1 MAARSIVIG
10 IAGAALGLAATI
22 ALLPDVRERLLPSV
36 GQRVTGKALIGGAFT
51 LTDNTGKRV
60 TDQDFRGK
68 YTLVFF
74 GFTSCPDICPAGLQL
89 MAGALEKLGTKA
101 QRITPIF
108 ISVDPQRD
116 TPEKLAAYV
125 KNFDPRLVGLTGTP
139 EEIAAVAKAYKVY
152 YAKVPSKERPDDYTM
167 DHTSIIYVMDPKGE
181 FVTHFTPSTSVDD
194 MAAKLDKI
202 VS

>member
-1 MAARSIVIG
+1 MAAKSIVIG
-10 IAGAALGLAATI
+10 IAGAALGLAAAI

-36 GQRVTGKALIGGAFT
+36 GQQVTGKALIGGAFT

-60 TDQDFRGK
+60 TDQDFHGK

-89 MAGALEKLGTKA
+89 IAGALQKLGTKA
-101 QRITPIF
+101 QLITPIF

-125 KNFDPRLVGLTGTP
+125 KNFDPRLVGLSGAP

-202 VS
+202 LS

>member
-1 MAARSIVIG
+1 MAAKSIVIG
-10 IAGAALGLAATI
+10 IAGAALGLAAAI
-22 ALLPDVRERLLPSV
+22 ALLPDVRERLLPSI
-36 GQRVTGKALIGGAFT
+36 GQQVTGKALIGGAFT

-60 TDQDFRGK
+60 TDQDFHGK

-89 MAGALEKLGTKA
+89 IAGALEKLGTKA
-101 QRITPIF
+101 QHIAPIF

-194 MAAKLDKI
+194 MAAKLGKI
-202 VS
+202 VG

>member
-1 MAARSIVIG
+1 MAAKSIVIG
-10 IAGAALGLAATI
+10 IAGAALGLAAAI
-22 ALLPDVRERLLPSV
+22 ALLPDLRERLLPSV
-36 GQRVTGKALIGGAFT
+36 GQQVTGKALIGGAFT
-51 LTDNTGKRV
+51 LTDNTGKHV
-60 TDQDFRGK
+60 TDQDFHGK

-89 MAGALEKLGTKA
+89 IAGALQKLGTKA
-101 QRITPIF
+101 QLITPIF

>member
-1 MAARSIVIG
+1 MAAKSIVIG
-10 IAGAALGLAATI
+10 IAGAALGLAAAI

-36 GQRVTGKALIGGAFT
+36 GQQVTGKALIGGAFT

-89 MAGALEKLGTKA
+89 IAGALEKLGTKA

-125 KNFDPRLVGLTGTP
+125 KNFDTRLVGLTGTP

-181 FVTHFTPSTSVDD
+181 FVTHFTTSTSVDD

>member
-1 MAARSIVIG
+1 MAAKSIVIG
-10 IAGAALGLAATI
+10 IAGAALGLAAAI

-36 GQRVTGKALIGGAFT
+36 GQQVTGKALIGGAFT

-89 MAGALEKLGTKA
+89 IAGALEKLGTKA

-125 KNFDPRLVGLTGTP
+125 KNFDTRLVGLTGTP

>member
-1 MAARSIVIG
+1 MAAKSIVIG
-10 IAGAALGLAATI
+10 VAGAALGLAAAI
-22 ALLPDVRERLLPSV
+22 ALLPDVRERLLPSI
-36 GQRVTGKALIGGAFT
+36 GQQVTGKALIGGAFT

-60 TDQDFRGK
+60 TDQDFHGK

-89 MAGALEKLGTKA
+89 IAGALEKLGTKA

-202 VS
+202 VG

>member
-1 MAARSIVIG
+1 MAAKSIVIG
-10 IAGAALGLAATI
+10 IAGAALGLAAAI

-36 GQRVTGKALIGGAFT
+36 GQQVTGKALIGGAFT

-60 TDQDFRGK
+60 TDQDFHGK

-89 MAGALEKLGTKA
+89 IAGALQKLGTKA
-101 QRITPIF
+101 QLITPIF

-152 YAKVPSKERPDDYTM
+152 YAKAPSKERPDDYTM

>member
-1 MAARSIVIG
+1 MVARSIVIG
-10 IAGAALGLAATI
+10 IAGAALGLAAAV
-22 ALLPDVRERLLPSV
+22 ALLPQVRERLLPSV
-36 GQRVTGKALIGGAFT
+36 EQQVSGKALVGGAFT

-60 TDQDFRGK
+60 TDQDFRGRHM
-68 YTLVFF
+68 LVFF

-89 MAGALEKLGTKA
+89 MAGALEKLGSKA

-108 ISVDPQRD
+108 ISVDPARD

-152 YAKVPSKERPDDYTM
+152 YAKVPNKERPDDYSM

-181 FVTHFTPSTSVDD
+181 FITHFTPATSVDE
-194 MAAKLDKI
+194 MAARLDKI
-202 VS
+202 L

>member
-1 MAARSIVIG
+1 MAAKSIVIG
-10 IAGAALGLAATI
+10 VAGAALGLAAAI
-22 ALLPDVRERLLPSV
+22 ALLPDVRERLLPSI
-36 GQRVTGKALIGGAFT
+36 GQQVTGKALIGGAFT

-60 TDQDFRGK
+60 TDQDFHGK

-89 MAGALEKLGTKA
+89 IAGALEKLGTKA

>member
-10 IAGAALGLAATI
+10 IAGAALGLAAAI

-36 GQRVTGKALIGGAFT
+36 GQQVTGKALIGGAFT

-60 TDQDFRGK
+60 TDQDFHGK

-181 FVTHFTPSTSVDD
+181 FVTHFTPSTSADD

>member
-1 MAARSIVIG
+1 MAAKSIVIG
-10 IAGAALGLAATI
+10 IAGAALGLAAAI

-36 GQRVTGKALIGGAFT
+36 GQQVTGKALIGGAFT

-60 TDQDFRGK
+60 TDQDFHGK

-89 MAGALEKLGTKA
+89 IAGALQKLGTKA
-101 QRITPIF
+101 QLITPIF

-167 DHTSIIYVMDPKGE
+167 DHTSIIYVMDSKGE

>member
-1 MAARSIVIG
+1 MAARSILIG
-10 IAGAALGLAATI
+10 VAGAALGLVAAV
-22 ALLPDVRERLLPSV
+22 AVLPQVRERLFPAVDQQVS
-36 GQRVTGKALIGGAFT
+36 GKALVGGAFT
-51 LTDNTGKRV
+51 LTDSSGKAV

-68 YTLVFF
+68 YALVFF

-89 MAGALEKLGTKA
+89 MAGALAKLGAKA
-101 QRITPIF
+101 ERITPIF
-108 ISVDPQRD
+108 ISIDPERD
-116 TPEKLAAYV
+116 TPEKLGAYV

-139 EEIAAVAKAYKVY
+139 EQIAAVAKAYKVY

-181 FVTHFTPSTSVDD
+181 FVTHFTPSTSVDE
-194 MAAKLDKI
+194 MAAKLDKL

>member
-1 MAARSIVIG
+1 MAAKSIVIG
-10 IAGAALGLAATI
+10 IAGAALGLAAAI
-22 ALLPDVRERLLPSV
+22 ALLPDLRERLLPSV
-36 GQRVTGKALIGGAFT
+36 GQQVTGKALIGGAFT
-51 LTDNTGKRV
+51 LTDNTGKHV
-60 TDQDFRGK
+60 TDQDFHGK

-89 MAGALEKLGTKA
+89 IAGALQKLGTKA
-101 QRITPIF
+101 QLITPIF

-152 YAKVPSKERPDDYTM
+152 YAKVPSKERPDNYTM

-194 MAAKLDKI
+194 MAAELDKI

>member
-10 IAGAALGLAATI
+10 IAGAALGLAAAI
-22 ALLPDVRERLLPSV
+22 ALLPQVRERIFPSV
-36 GQRVTGKALIGGAFT
+36 EQQISGKALVGGAFT

-60 TDQDFRGK
+60 TDQDYRGR

-74 GFTSCPDICPAGLQL
+74 GYTSCPDICPAGLQL
-89 MAGALEKLGTKA
+89 MAGALDKLGAKA
-101 QRITPIF
+101 ERITPIF

-116 TPEKLAAYV
+116 TPEKLAAYL

-139 EEIAAVAKAYKVY
+139 DEIAAVAKAYKVY

-181 FVTHFTPSTSVDD
+181 FVTHFTPSTSVDE
-194 MAAKLDKI
+194 MAAKLNKI
-202 VS
+202 L

>member
-1 MAARSIVIG
+1 M
-10 IAGAALGLAATI
+10 
-22 ALLPDVRERLLPSV
+22 RERLLPSV
-36 GQRVTGKALIGGAFT
+36 GQQVTGKALVGGAFT

>member
-1 MAARSIVIG
+1 M
-10 IAGAALGLAATI
+10 
-22 ALLPDVRERLLPSV
+22 
-36 GQRVTGKALIGGAFT
+36 
-51 LTDNTGKRV
+51 
-60 TDQDFRGK
+60 
-68 YTLVFF
+68 LVFF

-89 MAGALEKLGTKA
+89 MAGALEKLGPKA

-152 YAKVPSKERPDDYTM
+152 YAEGAEQRAARRLHDGPHVDHLRDGPEGRVRHALHAVDERRRDGRQARQD
-167 DHTSIIYVMDPKGE
+167 
-181 FVTHFTPSTSVDD
+181 
-194 MAAKLDKI
+194 L
-202 VS
+202 

>member
-22 ALLPDVRERLLPSV
+22 ALVPDVRERLLPSV

-60 TDQDFRGK
+60 TDQDFHGK

-167 DHTSIIYVMDPKGE
+167 DHTSIMYVMDPKGE

>member
-10 IAGAALGLAATI
+10 IAGAALGLAAAI

-36 GQRVTGKALIGGAFT
+36 GQQVSGKALIGGAFT

-60 TDQDFRGK
+60 TDQDFHGK

-167 DHTSIIYVMDPKGE
+167 DHTSIMYVMDPKGE
-181 FVTHFTPSTSVDD
+181 FVTHFTPSTSADD

>member
-1 MAARSIVIG
+1 MAAKSIVIG
-10 IAGAALGLAATI
+10 IAGAALGLAAAI

-36 GQRVTGKALIGGAFT
+36 GQQVTGKALIGGAFT

-60 TDQDFRGK
+60 TDQDFHGK

-89 MAGALEKLGTKA
+89 IAGALQKLGTKA
-101 QRITPIF
+101 QLITPIF

-125 KNFDPRLVGLTGTP
+125 KNFDPKLVGLTGTP

-152 YAKVPSKERPDDYTM
+152 YAKVPSKGRPDDYTM